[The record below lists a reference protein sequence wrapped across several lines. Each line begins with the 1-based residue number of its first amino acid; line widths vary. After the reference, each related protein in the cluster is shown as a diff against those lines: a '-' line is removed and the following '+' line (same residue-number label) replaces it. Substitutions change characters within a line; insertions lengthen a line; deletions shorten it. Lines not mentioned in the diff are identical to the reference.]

1 VSPVALTTLLGRIF
15 NCLKS
20 GNNFGQCTS
29 IFSAAIDLMDD
40 DRVNLFMDK
49 ENGEPLRIIL
59 NRLAESDVSTSDM

>member
-1 VSPVALTTLLGRIF
+1 
-15 NCLKS
+15 
-20 GNNFGQCTS
+20 
-29 IFSAAIDLMDD
+29 MDD